1 MPLGAVVWC
10 HMKGFPWW
18 PAEVR
23 CAARPQGTSTF
34 RVVPPHPPQ
43 GFLAVVCPPTPHPP
57 PQRPPPP
64 LQVAMP
70 HVEDRDIAR
79 LRDDGWV
86 FVRFFG
92 WNEARARTQSGR
104 VQPLTGTRPR
114 QGVSKES
121 V

>member
-1 MPLGAVVWC
+1 
-10 HMKGFPWW
+10 
-18 PAEVR
+18 
-23 CAARPQGTSTF
+23 
-34 RVVPPHPPQ
+34 
-43 GFLAVVCPPTPHPP
+43 
-57 PQRPPPP
+57 
-64 LQVAMP
+64 MP